1 MSWERLESTSQRR
14 SFNVRLGL
22 PLDVISGRPLDVR
35 LGRPLDI
42 RLGRPWDVRS
52 GCPRDGQIESLG
64 DVLRTLERDVLGT
77 SSGRPRDVLGTNICR
92 LEWQCDFIGWKSTW
106 STCRII
112 VNVQKFFRTNIGRLI
127 ASYFKI
133 KSFCLKLL
141 ALFIRFFWNF

>member
-1 MSWERLESTSQRR
+1 MSWERLESTSQGR

-77 SSGRPRDVLGTNICR
+77 NICR

-112 VNVQKFFRTNIGRLI
+112 ANVQKFFRTNIGRLI

-141 ALFIRFFWNF
+141 VLFIRFFWNF